1 MHVKL
6 AGAAA
11 VADLMCPK
19 LVEVRGCVLFER
31 SYSPEIF
38 EDWWQAHPGNLR
50 AIESVINH
58 VHLWVFQPTDED
70 ETNLEYKVIEQL
82 AERMLI
88 CGRAAAAAQVP
99 DRTFEIEWPEE
110 YGPTISLVTTGRDQR
125 TWQMRRMPGVAVRP
139 EGRFEILRTRAPSQP
154 FRSPSPRT
162 TCFTP
167 HVAGEPGLLPLLRA
181 TVTSGHRRGAR

>member
-1 MHVKL
+1 MRPARAH
-6 AGAAA
+6 
-11 VADLMCPK
+11 
-19 LVEVRGCVLFER
+19 
-31 SYSPEIF
+31 YSPEIF

-99 DRTFEIEWPEE
+99 IARSRSSGRRSASASGSDR
-110 YGPTISLVTTGRDQR
+110 
-125 TWQMRRMPGVAVRP
+125 
-139 EGRFEILRTRAPSQP
+139 
-154 FRSPSPRT
+154 
-162 TCFTP
+162 
-167 HVAGEPGLLPLLRA
+167 
-181 TVTSGHRRGAR
+181 